1 MLIFVVFECLQVM
14 TIALL
19 IINDILKKMPGLLYP
34 KGEEKKKKKEN
45 QSEPIATYPLVTFL
59 PQDCLCVLLINTA
72 WKIMGLSD
80 VLLS

>member
-34 KGEEKKKKKEN
+34 KGEEKKKRKKIKVN
-45 QSEPIATYPLVTFL
+45 LL
-59 PQDCLCVLLINTA
+59 LLIH
-72 WKIMGLSD
+72 W
-80 VLLS
+80 